1 VFQALIPEP
10 VTKADIYRAKQNYQM
25 GNILAIVGRPNVGK
39 STFFNRLTGSLD
51 AIVDPTSGVT
61 RDRHYGHSDWNGIE
75 FSVIDTGGIVMGGE
89 DVFEHEIIKQVEL
102 AIEES
107 DVIVFMVDAHD
118 GLTPL
123 DKDVASMLRR
133 SPKKAF
139 LVVNKIDSPDKFHE
153 TSDFY
158 SLGFKNIFGI
168 SSVNG
173 GGTGDL
179 LDEVVKEFDKDKPE
193 TLPDLPRF
201 TVVGRPNV
209 GKSSFVN
216 ALLGVERNIVTP
228 VAGTTRDSIFTR
240 YNSFGFDFLLIDT
253 AGLRKKAKVFEN
265 IEFYSVMRSIRA
277 IESSDVIFLM
287 IDATQGW
294 ESQDMN
300 IFKLAQNNHKG
311 VVIIVNKWDLVEKDT
326 HTHKYYEE
334 AIRKNIAPF
343 SDVPII
349 FTSVLTK
356 QRIHKALEEATAV
369 YENRRKRIPTRKLN
383 DVLLPIFAGTPPPFI
398 KGKEVKIKYITQI
411 KTPYPTFVI
420 FCNLPQYVKEPYKRY
435 AENRIREEF
444 NFTGVPM
451 EVYFRK
457 K

>member
-1 VFQALIPEP
+1 MA
-10 VTKADIYRAKQNYQM
+10 
-25 GNILAIVGRPNVGK
+25 NILAIVGRPNVGK
-39 STFFNRLTGSLD
+39 STFFNRLTGSLE

-75 FSVIDTGGIVMGGE
+75 FSVIDTGGIVFGGD
-89 DVFEHEIIKQVEL
+89 DVFESEIVKQVEL
-102 AIEES
+102 AMEEA
-107 DVIVFMVDAHD
+107 DVVLFMVDARE

-123 DKDVASMLRR
+123 DKDVADMIRR
-133 SPKKAF
+133 SPKKSF

-153 TSDFY
+153 VSDFY
-158 SLGFKNIFGI
+158 SLGFKGIFGI
-168 SSVNG
+168 SSSNG
-173 GGTGDL
+173 SGTGDL

-193 TLPDLPRF
+193 TLPDLPKF

-228 VAGTTRDSIFTR
+228 VAGTTRDSIYTR
-240 YNSFGFDFLLIDT
+240 YNSFGFDFLLVDT
-253 AGLRKKAKVFEN
+253 AGVRKKTKVSEN

-277 IESSDVIFLM
+277 IESSEVVFLM
-287 IDATQGW
+287 IDATQGF

-311 VVIIVNKWDLVEKDT
+311 IVIIVNKWDLVEKET
-326 HTHKYYEE
+326 NTHKHYEE

-343 SDVPII
+343 TDVPII
-349 FTSVLTK
+349 FTSVINK
-356 QRIHKALEEATAV
+356 QRIHKALETATEV
-369 YENRRKRIPTRKLN
+369 YENRKKRIPTRKLN
-383 DVLLPIFAGTPPPFI
+383 DALLPIFAATPPPFV

-411 KTPYPTFVI
+411 KTVYPSFVI
-420 FCNLPQYVKEPYKRY
+420 FCNLPQYVKDPYKRF
-435 AENRIREEF
+435 AENRLREEF
-444 NFTGVPM
+444 DFTGVPM

>member
-1 VFQALIPEP
+1 MA
-10 VTKADIYRAKQNYQM
+10 
-25 GNILAIVGRPNVGK
+25 NILAIVGRPNVGK
-39 STFFNRLTGSLD
+39 STFFNRLTGSLE

-75 FSVIDTGGIVMGGE
+75 FSIIDTGGIVVGG
-89 DVFEHEIIKQVEL
+89 DDLFENEIIKQVEL
-102 AIEES
+102 AIEEA
-107 DVIVFMVDAHD
+107 DVVLFMVDARE

-123 DKDVASMLRR
+123 DQDVAKMLRR

-139 LVVNKIDSPDKFHE
+139 LAVNKIDSPDKFHE
-153 TSDFY
+153 ISDFY

-168 SSVNG
+168 SSANG

-179 LDEVVKEFDKDKPE
+179 LDEVVKEFDKEKPE
-193 TLPDLPRF
+193 TLPDLPKF

-216 ALLGVERNIVTP
+216 ALLGVERNIVTDVP
-228 VAGTTRDSIFTR
+228 GTTRDSIYTR
-240 YNSFGFDFLLIDT
+240 YNAFGFDFLLIDT
-253 AGLRKKAKVFEN
+253 AGLRKKSKVFEN

-277 IESSDVIFLM
+277 IESSEVCFVM
-287 IDATQGW
+287 IDATQGF
-294 ESQDMN
+294 ETQDMN

-311 VVIIVNKWDLVEKDT
+311 IVIIVNKWDLVEKET
-326 HTHKYYEE
+326 NTHKYYEE
-334 AIRKNIAPF
+334 AIRKAIAPF
-343 SDVPII
+343 VDVPII
-349 FTSVLTK
+349 FTSVITK

-383 DVLLPIFAGTPPPFI
+383 DILLPIFATNPPPI
-398 KGKEVKIKYITQI
+398 SKGKEVKIKYITQI
-411 KTPYPTFVI
+411 KTAYPSFVI
-420 FCNLPQYVKEPYKRY
+420 FCNLPQYVKEPYVRF
-435 AENRIREEF
+435 AENRIREQF
-444 NFTGVPM
+444 NFTGTPM